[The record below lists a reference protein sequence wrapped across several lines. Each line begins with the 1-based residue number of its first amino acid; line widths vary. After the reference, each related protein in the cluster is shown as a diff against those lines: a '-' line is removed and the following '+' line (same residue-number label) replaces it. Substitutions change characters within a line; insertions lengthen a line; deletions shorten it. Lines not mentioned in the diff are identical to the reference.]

1 MTDPLRGQGALALLL
16 LLAVVALAASG
27 STALG
32 QPQPSLEVVVHQVD
46 DVDFSSVRL
55 VVGVT
60 DEAGRPLTGLTAED
74 FLVEAGEVRLPL
86 QDARTVLDAGTGIG
100 VVLVI
105 DVSGSMEG
113 APLDTAKE
121 VSKEF
126 VRQLGPVDTVA
137 VQAFN
142 EEVSTVQGFTAE
154 EDVSNAA
161 IQSLVSGGDTALYGA
176 VAKASAL
183 AQQSGQARRAI
194 LLLSDGRD
202 TASLGPVT
210 RETSIETAKA
220 SGVPFF
226 VVGLGNAVDEP
237 YLSLLAQTTGA
248 RFYRAPTPEDLR
260 LLFDAISA
268 LLRTQY
274 VLTIDGGTI
283 PADQPSLTVT
293 VEHEGRLGRAER
305 ALPDDFF
312 RPRVSLPGLPAEEI
326 AEPVALQA
334 QITAPR
340 GVAAVEY
347 RIDGRTV
354 HTTSEAPYQL
364 PLDPIDLAPGEHEL
378 TVVATDAR
386 GSRGEASGAILIAAV
401 SPRINIVNAEE
412 GTVISGLWE
421 LELDVRTQVP
431 LVTVEAFVGGKP
443 LEDNE
448 AGRFHLDTQRF
459 SEGQHALVVS
469 VVDEAGG
476 AAEVTLTVHLRHPAG
491 GGSSVALLALLAL
504 VLPALAAAGGLAV
517 LWYRWRRR
525 RREPP
530 PGVAETPSGPPP
542 PPQPVPVQ
550 ADDALEPP
558 PAPLP
563 RARLTLAREGDGHS
577 VFLIEG
583 EPVTIGSDPSCT
595 IVLVDASGRVA
606 PREARVWLREDRFML
621 HRLPRRYGAQ
631 ASSRPSWAVLE
642 SGDEITVGPY
652 RFTFEIITDV

>member
-1 MTDPLRGQGALALLL
+1 MTDPHRGQTALALLL
-16 LLAVVALAASG
+16 LLAVVALAASAG
-27 STALG
+27 TALG
-32 QPQPSLEVVVHQVD
+32 QPQPSLEVAVHQVD
-46 DVDFSSVRL
+46 DADFSSVRL

-121 VSKEF
+121 VSREF
-126 VRQLGPVDTVA
+126 IRQLGPVDTVA

-142 EEVSTVQGFTAE
+142 EEVPTVQGFTAE
-154 EDVSNAA
+154 EDVSIAA

-183 AQQSGQARRAI
+183 AQQSDQARRAI

-274 VLTIDGGTI
+274 VLTIDGGAI
-283 PADQPSLTVT
+283 PADQPSLTVA

-312 RPRVSLPGLPAEEI
+312 RPRLSLSGLPGEEI

-347 RIDGRTV
+347 LIDGRTM

-401 SPRINIVNAEE
+401 SPRISIVNAKE

-421 LELDVRTQVP
+421 LELDVRSQVP
-431 LVTVEAFVGGKP
+431 LVTVEAFVGGEP
-443 LEDNE
+443 LEDSE
-448 AGRFHLDTQRF
+448 MGRFHLDTQRF
-459 SEGQHALVVS
+459 SEGQHALVVRA
-469 VVDEAGG
+469 VDEAGG
-476 AAEVTLTVHLRHPAG
+476 AAEATLTVQLRHPAG
-491 GGSSVALLALLAL
+491 GGSSAALLAL
-504 VLPALAAAGGLAV
+504 VVLPALAVAGGLAV

-542 PPQPVPVQ
+542 PPQPVPVR
-550 ADDALEPP
+550 AGDALEPP

-563 RARLTLAREGDGHS
+563 RARLTLARGGDGHS

-595 IVLVDASGRVA
+595 IVLADASGRVA

-631 ASSRPSWAVLE
+631 APSRPSWAVLE